1 MPFEYFILLSIK
13 RGLLFGAARR
23 LLSDAV
29 SRQTMVIPEERDGR
43 TDDNVDLARDVAP
56 ANATVNTRQG
66 GGAAPTVQQKV

>member
-1 MPFEYFILLSIK
+1 MTFDYFIVWT
-13 RGLLFGAARR
+13 
-23 LLSDAV
+23 DAV

>member
-1 MPFEYFILLSIK
+1 
-13 RGLLFGAARR
+13 
-23 LLSDAV
+23 
-29 SRQTMVIPEERDGR
+29 MVIPEERDGR